1 MFVAD
6 LLDCNG
12 NILDYTTF
20 ADEYNLRYCH

>member
-6 LLDCNG
+6 LLDRNG

-20 ADEYNLRYCH
+20 VDEYNLSYCH